1 MRIWC
6 KCIEWLRPKK
16 KVIRSPFVCLED
28 VEYSSTEESLGASG
42 TVKIHPQNLV
52 IQMSY
57 TARYGFWV
65 QIKRVHP
72 WKIMFEYM
80 DSTYLVNDENDRGY
94 DNLVESLNRLKQDI
108 KKRANL
114 DVYNALEAIM
124 YDYVVK
130 YYQEQQ

>member
-1 MRIWC
+1 
-6 KCIEWLRPKK
+6 
-16 KVIRSPFVCLED
+16 
-28 VEYSSTEESLGASG
+28 
-42 TVKIHPQNLV
+42 
-52 IQMSY
+52 
-57 TARYGFWV
+57 
-65 QIKRVHP
+65 
-72 WKIMFEYM
+72 MFEYM